1 MLRQLDV
8 IIDTTIATNSRM
20 GLFAYVYRRTTA
32 QILKEVELGNFEDN
46 DRMVKFDVE
55 FANFYLDAYRA
66 YTNGLEVSRSWDF
79 AFKNT
84 IEPLTILQHV
94 MLGINT
100 HINLDLAMA
109 VSTVMRERELAEI
122 ENDYNTVNRIL
133 SDIVNEMQDR
143 LGRVSPLLF
152 MLDWAGKNSDEKIID
167 FSMAK
172 AREVSWGNANLLW
185 GLGVEHQ
192 GEAIK
197 NIDAVVLKLSEFIKT
212 PQSKIIDLLLSLIGR
227 FEERNIGKVIA
238 TLRED

>member
-8 IIDTTIATNSRM
+8 IIDTAIATNSRM

-55 FANFYLDAYRA
+55 FANFYLDAYHA
-66 YTNGLEVSRSWDF
+66 YSNGLEVSRSWDF
-79 AFKNT
+79 VFKNAK
-84 IEPLTILQHV
+84 EPLTILQHV

-109 VSTVMRERELAEI
+109 VSAVMREKELAEI
-122 ENDYNTVNRIL
+122 ETDYNTVNRIL

-185 GLGVEHQ
+185 GLGMEHQ
-192 GEAIK
+192 EEAIK
-197 NIDAVVLKLSEFIKT
+197 NIDGVVLKLSELIKT
-212 PQSKIIDLLLSLIGR
+212 PQSKIIGFLLSLIGR
-227 FEERNIGKVIA
+227 FEERNVGKVIA

>member
-8 IIDTTIATNSRM
+8 IIDTAIATNSRM

-55 FANFYLDAYRA
+55 FANFYLDAYHA
-66 YTNGLEVSRSWDF
+66 YSNGLEVSRSWDF
-79 AFKNT
+79 AFKNAK
-84 IEPLTILQHV
+84 EPLTILQHV

-185 GLGVEHQ
+185 GLGIEHQ

-197 NIDAVVLKLSEFIKT
+197 NIDGVVLKLSEFIKA
-212 PQSKIIDLLLSLIGR
+212 PQSKIIGFLLSLIGR